1 VLQTPK
7 NQVRPSQSEERFAGK
22 RFAGACDPEG
32 PVLGANVAGESFARE
47 SFARES
53 FAECGPEAQ
62 RVAIAFEPSVVPLV
76 AAPPGSCS
84 FVPSHY
90 SSKKQVSCRVLKRIV
105 CVVLD

>member
-1 VLQTPK
+1 MLQTPK

-47 SFARES
+47 SFAKES

-90 SSKKQVSCRVLKRIV
+90 SKKQSVSYQGLNRIV
-105 CVVLD
+105 EVILD